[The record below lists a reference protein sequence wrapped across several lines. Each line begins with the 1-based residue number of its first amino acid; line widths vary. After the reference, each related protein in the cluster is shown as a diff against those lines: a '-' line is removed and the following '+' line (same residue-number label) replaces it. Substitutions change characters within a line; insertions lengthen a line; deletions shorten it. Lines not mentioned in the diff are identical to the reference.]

1 MLSNMIAE
9 VEDEVLLTPREAGPV
24 VRVAPKTLANW
35 RSLGI
40 GPAYTKLS
48 GGSGGRVRYRLG
60 DLKQFLAERQVEAA

>member
-1 MLSNMIAE
+1 MPSSMICGQ
-9 VEDEVLLTPREAGPV
+9 EDDILLTAKEASPV

-48 GGSGGRVRYRLG
+48 GGSGGRVRYRLS
-60 DLKQFLAERQVEAA
+60 DLRKFLAERQIEAA